1 MPVLLVDNR
10 KLSVCAV
17 FSKYDKNNI
26 SNVGFVRY
34 RSMMMS
40 IDFVFGQFVVRCLLY
55 RFLWT
60 VRRPMLAVILG
71 QFVVRWKS
79 NLHKPLQVRLL
90 FGLSQL
96 IPIGRCTSSSVGLP
110 ISSQVCLQVILRK
123 FVCGSSMQICLRL
136 FYTSSSALVRTES
149 ASLQVRLYVSRPG
162 RNHQIVDRV
171 LYVGGLTRESL

>member
-79 NLHKPLQVRLL
+79 NLHKPVQVRLL
-90 FGLSQL
+90 FGLSRL
-96 IPIGRCTSSSVGLP
+96 ILIGRCTSSSVGLP
-110 ISSQVCLQVILRK
+110 ISSQVRLRVIFASSSAGYLRKFVCGLFFACSSAVILRK
-123 FVCGSSMQICLRL
+123 FVCASS
-136 FYTSSSALVRTES
+136 Y
-149 ASLQVRLYVSRPG
+149 
-162 RNHQIVDRV
+162 
-171 LYVGGLTRESL
+171 